1 MLIAGIALTVAA
13 VAVLLWAEHRDH
25 RVRGPAKLLAA
36 TGFLIVVFSEG
47 VPTGGVVAVMAAG
60 LVLSALGDAFLLSDQ
75 TRWFVAGLVSFLL
88 AHIAYAAAFV
98 ASADR
103 WGSPMLSAAV
113 VVVGLIVGRWLL
125 PHVESPLRIPVVA
138 YMVVITA
145 MVVTSL
151 GTVASGSSVWVA
163 VGAIGF
169 WLSDLA
175 VARQR
180 FVTAA
185 FANKAIGLPLYF
197 AAQLVLAWVAVTGR
211 I

>member
-1 MLIAGIALTVAA
+1 MTVAA
-13 VAVLLWAEHRDH
+13 VAVLVWAERREHH
-25 RVRGPAKLLAA
+25 LRGPAKLLAA

-47 VPTGGVVAVMAAG
+47 VPAGGVVALMAAG
-60 LVLSALGDAFLLSDQ
+60 LVLSAFGDAFLLSDQ
-75 TRWFVAGLVSFLL
+75 TRWFMAGLASFLL

-103 WGSPMLSAAV
+103 WGSPILSAT
-113 VVVGLIVGRWLL
+113 VVGVGLTVGRWLL
-125 PHVESPLRIPVVA
+125 PHVESSLRMPVIA

-145 MVVTSL
+145 MVVASFGAL
-151 GTVASGSSVWVA
+151 ASGSSVWVA

-197 AAQLVLAWVAVTGR
+197 AAQLMLAWVAVTGR